1 MNADQQQLVAEM
13 LLQNL
18 QHMNESGTAED
29 VVQALNLIN
38 LFMGVE
44 MDGEEQ
50 EYKEEYND
58 EQKENQEVLPPLV
71 DSDDDNMPALV
82 NAVEYDSDS
91 DYDDMPALVNAVEY
105 DSDSDYDDM
114 PALVDANAD
123 YEDEDHSIG

>member
-18 QHMNESGTAED
+18 QHMNESGTADD

-44 MDGEEQ
+44 MDEEE
-50 EYKEEYND
+50 EYKEEYDD

-91 DYDDMPALVNAVEY
+91 DYDDMPALV
-105 DSDSDYDDM
+105 
-114 PALVDANAD
+114 DANAD